1 MTSQGSHETL
11 ILGCLIQGEDGIS
24 DVSVDLKIKITTLK
38 EVICEKGKLDYA
50 PRTIKLW
57 KVSIRD
63 DEHLNQEL
71 NGLEL
76 KESDK
81 VERLK
86 DTQLLNKSFG
96 SNPPEPEHLHIIV
109 QPSRACSAYV
119 KEPHP
124 TFVKYGFDVRFTLWA
139 DTHYANKDDYISR
152 KSTIKALYERLR
164 RYRFVRVRGTP
175 GSGKTALA
183 ILLER
188 YITDH
193 EPYTKVFC
201 IPSWHQIEEAGGW
214 QAWQKS
220 VGFKHRSVALLDE
233 AQVSYRDE
241 EFWLKTVK
249 MIEPSYI
256 YDLNPPIN
264 KFILRIIVFVNYG
277 SPSLRVSPYTPL
289 IVPDNKRVTLH
300 QVDRKDGIPPVALYL
315 TESEFEELVL
325 VRYPNNAFHR
335 SLLDFIFKQTQGHV
349 GAVTDW
355 LHLLYGHVS
364 FRMRRQLLN
373 EVSYSLD
380 VFQQHVPPHEFFH
393 MICGGASVF
402 TRGLPQRED
411 LQSPLWLM
419 SSVSS

>member
-11 ILGCLIQGEDGIS
+11 ILNCLIQGEDGIF
-24 DVSVDLKIKITTLK
+24 DVSVYSKIKITTLK

-57 KVSIRD
+57 KVTIRD

-96 SNPPEPEHLHIIV
+96 SNPPEPEHFHIIV

-124 TFVKYGFDVRFTLWA
+124 PSL
-139 DTHYANKDDYISR
+139 NDYISR

-164 RYRFVRVRGTP
+164 RYRFVQVRGTP
-175 GSGKTALA
+175 GNGKTALA

-193 EPYTKVFC
+193 EPYTKVFY

-214 QAWQKS
+214 QAWQTS
-220 VGFKHRSVALLDE
+220 VGFNHRSVALLDE

-256 YDLNPPIN
+256 CDLNPPIN
-264 KFILRIIVFVNYG
+264 KSILRIIVFVSYG
-277 SPSLRVSPYTPL
+277 RPSLWVSPYTPL

-300 QVDRKDGIPPVALYL
+300 QVDRKDGIPPVGLYL

-325 VRYPNNAFHR
+325 VRYPNNALHR

-349 GAVTDW
+349 GA
-355 LHLLYGHVS
+355 
-364 FRMRRQLLN
+364 
-373 EVSYSLD
+373 
-380 VFQQHVPPHEFFH
+380 
-393 MICGGASVF
+393 
-402 TRGLPQRED
+402 
-411 LQSPLWLM
+411 
-419 SSVSS
+419 